1 MTRRLLL
8 SYLTVALLVLL
19 CLEVP
24 LGIVYSRAEQQRA
37 TQAAEDEA
45 ESLAAYAAVSLEGNR
60 TEALNDRV
68 AHCAQRIG
76 GEVFVFDAR
85 GRLTASSRSLAPDEA
100 RDMAGRREVRSAL
113 RGRAA
118 IDVRTRTVSGG
129 VRVPAAAA
137 PVPLGASRFGAV
149 RVTLPT
155 DTVRE
160 RIHGVWLTLA
170 GVGLLALAAV
180 AGVAFGL
187 ARWTSRPILE
197 LERATARLAE
207 GDLPVRA
214 TLATPT
220 GPPEVRRL
228 AVTFNETA
236 ARLEH
241 LLESQRA
248 FAGEASHQLK
258 TPLAA
263 LRLRLRLD
271 NLEPDVAVHA
281 RSGLT
286 AAMTETERLA
296 RMVEGLLA
304 MARLDEKAVMRV
316 PVDLDRVALDRL
328 RTWTPVFEARGC
340 RLALGVEHAGQALA
354 VPGAVE
360 QILDNLLSNALRA
373 SPPGSVVLVDRRL
386 PRPVRR
392 SPREHRPVWA
402 ELHVIDEGP
411 GMPPEQR
418 ARAFDRFWRAPG
430 STEVGSGIGLS
441 LVRRLAAA
449 CGGNAALEEASRGG
463 IDAVVRLPSI
473 PSRGSGTG
481 PAPGLVE
488 AVRQWPARR
497 TVPVP
502 RLRTRHTVSRPRST
516 DPGRL

>member
-24 LGIVYSRAEQQRA
+24 LGVVYGRVEQQRA
-37 TQAAEDEA
+37 ARAAEDEA
-45 ESLAAYAAVSLEGNR
+45 ESLAAYAAVSLAGGR
-60 TEALNDRV
+60 AAALDDRV
-68 AHCAQRIG
+68 AHCAARIG
-76 GEVFVFDAR
+76 GQVAVFDAE
-85 GRLTASSRSLAPDEA
+85 GGLTASSPPLAPASA
-100 RDMAGRREVRSAL
+100 RELAARSEVRSAL
-113 RGRAA
+113 SGRAA
-118 IDVRTRTVSGG
+118 TDVRTGPVGGG
-129 VRVPAAAA
+129 VRGLAAAA
-137 PVPLGASRFGAV
+137 PVPLGSSRFGAV

-155 DTVRE
+155 EAVHGRVR
-160 RIHGVWLTLA
+160 GVWLTLA
-170 GVGLLALAAV
+170 LVGLLVLTAVAAV
-180 AGVAFGL
+180 AFWL

-207 GDLPVRA
+207 GDLAVRA
-214 TLATPT
+214 TLATST

-263 LRLRLRLD
+263 LRLRLD
-271 NLEPDVAVHA
+271 NLEPDVAAHA

-316 PVDLDRVALDRL
+316 PVDLDRIAVDRVQ
-328 RTWTPVFEARGC
+328 TWTPVFEARGC

-360 QILDNLLSNALRA
+360 QILDNLLSNALRV
-373 SPPGSVVLVDRRL
+373 SRPGSVVLVDRRC
-386 PRPVRR
+386 PRPARR
-392 SPREHRPVWA
+392 GHREHRSPWA

-411 GMPPEQR
+411 GMSPEQR
-418 ARAFDRFWRAPG
+418 ERAFDRFWRAPG
-430 STEVGSGIGLS
+430 STEGGSGLGLS
-441 LVRRLAAA
+441 LVQRLAVA
-449 CGGNAALEEASRGG
+449 GGGHAVLEEAAGGG

-473 PSRGSGTG
+473 PSRGGGSG
-481 PAPGLVE
+481 P
-488 AVRQWPARR
+488 
-497 TVPVP
+497 
-502 RLRTRHTVSRPRST
+502 SRPFQSSRGAAGRWTTIRANAAST
-516 DPGRL
+516 T